1 MPVNVTHAVAGCA
14 LTLSMRALCVVLER
28 CQPQQS
34 PVVQHAI
41 SAPFCSCM
49 LSCLQRAEELLL
61 RPALISVNAHALQ
74 TIGDAQFMLPKI
86 NQWSSNVVE
95 GCLKRLAALNKPFK
109 YVVTCNMTQ
118 KAGAGLHT
126 ASCTRWNEKTDG
138 KMSVQWENQTML
150 ILVTV
155 YWLAT

>member
-1 MPVNVTHAVAGCA
+1 MPPTVTHAVAGCA
-14 LTLSMRALCVVLER
+14 LMVSMLALCVLFVR
-28 CQPQQS
+28 HQPQQS

-41 SAPFCSCM
+41 NAFFRLLCAVLPE
-49 LSCLQRAEELLL
+49 QLLL
-61 RPALISVNAHALQ
+61 RPELISVNVVALQ

>member
-1 MPVNVTHAVAGCA
+1 MQSVPFFRLLCAV
-14 LTLSMRALCVVLER
+14 LPE
-28 CQPQQS
+28 Q
-34 PVVQHAI
+34 
-41 SAPFCSCM
+41 
-49 LSCLQRAEELLL
+49 LLL
-61 RPALISVNAHALQ
+61 RPELISVNVVALQ